1 MNRPVRIG
9 LILRIALPISFFIIL
24 FFSGIFPFETL
35 LSLAP
40 QSSLQ
45 ASVVAADVASLTN
58 QNRTERGLPAL
69 AVNPLLT
76 QAAQLKADDMAK
88 NSYYAHTSP
97 DGKSPLYWL
106 NLVGYKY
113 LNAGENLVIDR
124 TTSEQAVD
132 AWMDSPDHRE
142 NILRPQF
149 TQVGVG
155 VAPGEYQGIPTIYVV
170 EEFGTPYPLSAPAQK
185 PAIAP
190 VATVPEP
197 VKTLARSISAP
208 AAKKPAG
215 TAAATAVPSKEP
227 ALAEKA
233 SSAAGEGATTSIATS
248 SNAAFTLA
256 PEFFAPV
263 SFASSA
269 DATGSREADPQ
280 GEGSAVRSGTWLQSL
295 RAYILRM
302 FIFMKFI

>member
-9 LILRIALPISFFIIL
+9 LILRIALPVSFFIIL

-58 QNRTERGLPAL
+58 QNRTENGLPAL

-132 AWMDSPDHRE
+132 AWMGSPDHRE

-149 TQVGVG
+149 TEIGVG
-155 VAPGEYQGIPTIYVV
+155 VAPGTYQGIPTIYVV
-170 EEFGTPYPLSAPAQK
+170 EEFGTPYPLAAPVKK
-185 PAIAP
+185 PAIVP
-190 VATVPEP
+190 VATIPEP
-197 VKTLARSISAP
+197 VKTLAHSIAAPITSVASAP
-208 AAKKPAG
+208 QKEAAKKPAATTTTSMTEKG
-215 TAAATAVPSKEP
+215 TV
-227 ALAEKA
+227 A
-233 SSAAGEGATTSIATS
+233 SSSIATTSKV
-248 SNAAFTLA
+248 AFTLA

-263 SFASSA
+263 SFASGT
-269 DATGSREADPQ
+269 DATGSREASPQ
-280 GEGSAVRSGTWLQSL
+280 GTGSTVLTGTWLQSV
-295 RAYILRM
+295 RAYILHM